1 MKKYYLSSIVLM
13 MVLAFVSCN
22 NDDDDN
28 PAVDKRLVGT
38 WYSTTSEVWEYKNDV
53 LVTHCKYIDDGKSMR
68 VYEIIDGKD
77 TGEYHDY
84 INHEVWWDEVTFNSN
99 GVVTVNNSSEEPY
112 GGTFVT
118 SDGVMTIT
126 DSSNGKV
133 YHIPYEIKDGI
144 LIFTADQRKVYRD
157 QGYSYLTITHYHKGS
172 YPYK

>member
-1 MKKYYLSSIVLM
+1 KGLKKICGLDGTARLIPFEFNTEQIYLICLTDSLCKI
-13 MVLAFVSCN
+13 
-22 NDDDDN
+22 
-28 PAVDKRLVGT
+28 
-38 WYSTTSEVWEYKNDV
+38 YKNDV
-53 LVTHCKYIDDGKSMR
+53 LVTHWKDIDDGKSMR

-99 GVVTVNNSSEEPY
+99 GVVTINNSSLEPY

-133 YHIPYEIKDGI
+133 YQIPYEIKDGI

-157 QGYSYLTITHYHKGS
+157 QGYSYLTITHYQREN